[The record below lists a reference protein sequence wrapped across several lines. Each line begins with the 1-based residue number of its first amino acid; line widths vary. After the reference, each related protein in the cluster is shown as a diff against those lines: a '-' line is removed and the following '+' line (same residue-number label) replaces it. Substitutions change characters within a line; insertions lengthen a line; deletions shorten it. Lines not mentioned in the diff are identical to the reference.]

1 MKLYKERYLFK
12 PFLRNS
18 KNYQKYY
25 NSLITSFKLPKL
37 NKSQSETFLN
47 ISKKKGNIDDY
58 KDNDNQPSKINK
70 INTSKIALFKSYINN
85 KIRNNSTIRKQLFY
99 NNNSSLIFNFR
110 NNIKKLKIKSKSYLS
125 NSDKS
130 SMSCIIN
137 FFNDYEKEFFPDID
151 YSNLKY
157 NDYEIYKDKYVY
169 ENLIKEKVKYLKNNK
184 NLNPTTKFEKS
195 FFYGKYKKEIDL
207 TFFDTLSVIDI
218 HDMLDGYTQ
227 LVLIE
232 LYNIKMYKIIT
243 THNMFENKDILKYID
258 LINVNETSLNL
269 KDDLI
274 YVKMIILL

>member
-110 NNIKKLKIKSKSYLS
+110 NNIKKLKI
-125 NSDKS
+125 
-130 SMSCIIN
+130 
-137 FFNDYEKEFFPDID
+137 
-151 YSNLKY
+151 
-157 NDYEIYKDKYVY
+157 
-169 ENLIKEKVKYLKNNK
+169 
-184 NLNPTTKFEKS
+184 
-195 FFYGKYKKEIDL
+195 
-207 TFFDTLSVIDI
+207 
-218 HDMLDGYTQ
+218 
-227 LVLIE
+227 
-232 LYNIKMYKIIT
+232 
-243 THNMFENKDILKYID
+243 
-258 LINVNETSLNL
+258 
-269 KDDLI
+269 
-274 YVKMIILL
+274 